1 MTIRGLRIFA
11 AITAAVVLAAGCS
24 PDDPA
29 EILAAAENAYF
40 IGDYPRALTLFR
52 ILAGQGD
59 LAAQMSLGFMYA
71 EGAGV
76 AGDFSEALM
85 WFEMAADQGDVE
97 GQYSVARAYD
107 LGQGTG
113 QDASSAAQWY
123 TLAAEQ
129 GHAQAQA
136 TLAELYSAGRGI
148 GQDDTQAYAWAAI
161 AAEQGSRRRPRPAT
175 PLRHGSR
182 RKPWI
187 KPLPSPNNTGGLT
200 WCRSCTELR

>member
-1 MTIRGLRIFA
+1 M
-11 AITAAVVLAAGCS
+11 
-24 PDDPA
+24 
-29 EILAAAENAYF
+29 AAAENAYF

-59 LAAQMSLGFMYA
+59 LAAQTSLGFMYA

-123 TLAAEQ
+123 TPWQ
-129 GHAQAQA
+129 RSKA
-136 TLAELYSAGRGI
+136 TPRHRPPWRSFTAPGAGSAKTTPKLMPGPPSRGARDRGGGR
-148 GQDDTQAYAWAAI
+148 DP
-161 AAEQGSRRRPRPAT
+161 RRRCGTALGASPGSSLYPRPTILAGLRGAVPALNCASRSAT
-175 PLRHGSR
+175 WISAL
-182 RKPWI
+182 KPAY
-187 KPLPSPNNTGGLT
+187 
-200 WCRSCTELR
+200 C

>member
-1 MTIRGLRIFA
+1 
-11 AITAAVVLAAGCS
+11 
-24 PDDPA
+24 
-29 EILAAAENAYF
+29 
-40 IGDYPRALTLFR
+40 
-52 ILAGQGD
+52 
-59 LAAQMSLGFMYA
+59 MYA

-161 AAEQGSRRRPRPAT
+161 AAEQGIAAAAAT
-175 PLRHGSR
+175 RDAVAARLSAQA
-182 RKPWI
+182 
-187 KPLPSPNNTGGLT
+187 LDQALT
-200 WCRSCTELR
+200 LAQQYWRAYVVPFLH